1 MKELIEKTKKF
12 IKKIGDEEFWG
23 GVFGI
28 VAIAAAIVALVLGE
42 IDASSVWDCVK
53 DVAGTLV
60 VVMVLFSNIPKFAKD
75 FKAAFINAMEEIIEK
90 YNPLISTA
98 EITDKKSIE
107 ENHDKIRY
115 TIANNTNCIFNE
127 KTEEYNKF
135 FDFDF
140 TNNSIQF
147 YVSEGIFITS
157 KKVQIIDIEDIK
169 SKFIQKL
176 MVYSKIANA
185 ASNSD
190 GIKVSFKEPLSK
202 RKDVDTVKQMIDDMV
217 FYYIAQSKKGEKI
230 NKNAD

>member
-1 MKELIEKTKKF
+1 MKKYIEKM
-12 IKKIGDEEFWG
+12 GMEVFWG

-28 VAIAAAIVALVLGE
+28 VAIAAAIISLVLGE
-42 IDASSVWDCVK
+42 IDGSSVWGCVK

-60 VVMVLFSNIPKFAKD
+60 VVMVLFVSIPKFPKN
-75 FKAAFINAMEEIIEK
+75 FKAAFINAMEETIEK
-90 YNPLISTA
+90 YGTLISTDK
-98 EITDKKSIE
+98 ISDKKSVE

-115 TIANNTNCIFNE
+115 TIAKNTNCIFNE
-127 KTEEYNKF
+127 NYEKYYRF

-140 TNNSIQF
+140 TDNSIQF
-147 YVSEGIFITS
+147 YVSLGNFIDDS
-157 KKVQIIDIEDIK
+157 KTQIINLDDIK

-176 MVYSKIANA
+176 AVYSEIANT

-190 GIKVSFKEPLSK
+190 GIKVSFKKKLSTHN
-202 RKDVDTVKQMIDDMV
+202 DVDMVKQMIDDMI